1 MELEGE
7 KVGPPDNE
15 SLLRDESLALLKKLL
30 RGEDS
35 LDCPKDEEFLLKF
48 LRARKYDAE
57 AAFRTLQKYFRA
69 RRDYPAVFDNFSP
82 SAVPYDAIFREHKL
96 LAVSSR
102 RDPLGRAVML
112 VRTGSWDPSIC
123 TVDEFTKACFILVE
137 WMLLDEDVQKCGVVF
152 VIDHK
157 GLGLHHMT
165 HFTPFTIQRLVS
177 LTQDCYPV
185 GVKAVYITNSPSIFD
200 LLFSI
205 AKTFLRSKLV
215 ERVHLFGS
223 DLDRLQD
230 VVPLDVIPEEGG
242 GTFETFDYDKLEA
255 DLLGQCEYFEEVNRY
270 GYGKEST
277 YC

>member
-35 LDCPKDEEFLLKF
+35 LDCPKDEQFLLKF

-57 AAFRTLQKYFRA
+57 AAFRTIQKYFRA

-82 SAVPYDAIFREHKL
+82 SGVPYDAIFREHKL

-177 LTQDCYPV
+177 LTQ
-185 GVKAVYITNSPSIFD
+185 
-200 LLFSI
+200 
-205 AKTFLRSKLV
+205 
-215 ERVHLFGS
+215 VHLFGS

-242 GTFETFDYDKLEA
+242 GTFKTFDYDKLEA

-277 YC
+277 HC